1 MSLHLQEEY
10 RQQLVN
16 GCENAVCGGVF
27 CNAKLEDEL
36 VERVSETLSE
46 YGELFL
52 CKNVDRVADR
62 YVEDDLLRKKSKVLI
77 FFFFVCLKV
86 VGSRKHVQ
94 FGSNNA
100 GDNELLLGVCKCYG
114 KCKHESSKI
123 KCKHEPNR
131 MMCNVMESDEEADDY
146 GASEKECCDEGA
158 CMNEFGCIKIDE
170 MIEEELCIPEGAD
183 HSICELLSNKN
194 AASAEDIYLIGAV
207 FQLLVRKYE
216 EAPQFTLGMIIL
228 RMYGMFNKH
237 WKLGSINYTV
247 LCNILQNIKCVY
259 EEMAKGTSLCEGIV
273 CSYTNKHAKTKKT
286 MCVYPPRLTRSDLAM
301 LVNEVSHGLNSSV
314 STECREDTRINEML
328 SVLRVLY
335 CINED
340 FEALSHKRFYLYEFC
355 ERMDFRE
362 EFKHLR
368 AKSKSA
374 LEFPFILPVHIKAEL
389 IKCESNDR
397 MKSSLQDSFFKS
409 LFEGH
414 IDPYLFVTVDRE
426 TVYRDSIEIF
436 KHLNPQDARKQ
447 LRTTF
452 RNEEGVD
459 SGGIR
464 KEYFQ
469 LLSHEIREDNKL
481 FEHVENKIWIKA
493 GAKDMCEYEAVG
505 RIIAIALYNNI
516 VLSIP
521 FPRLFF
527 KKLLEKKPTIEDL
540 EEISP
545 DVSMSLKKLRMLS
558 KEEIDFLDLRFV
570 SEYYEE
576 GNVLIHALVENGENI
591 RLTEDNIGL
600 FIEKYSEFYTDVLVR
615 PQFEALKK
623 GFYSVMEKCK
633 LVYLNPKELEKIM
646 MGSNGFDIKE
656 IRSATTYSGFTEES
670 PVIVHFWEIFEAF
683 DKKKRKKLLQ
693 FITGNDRIP
702 VSGSVSLKLVIMRNG
717 CDTDRLPSSQT
728 CFNTLLLP
736 EYSSKDKLENKLET
750 ALELTAGFFLL

>member
-10 RQQLVN
+10 RQQLAN
-16 GCENAVCGGVF
+16 GCENAVCSGVF
-27 CNAKLEDEL
+27 CNAELEDEL
-36 VERVSETLSE
+36 VDRISETLSG
-46 YGELFL
+46 YGSVFL
-52 CKNVDRVADR
+52 CRNMDRVADG
-62 YVEDDLLRKKSKVLI
+62 YGCAGQDVLRMRSKVLN
-77 FFFFVCLKV
+77 FFFFVCLKT
-86 VGSRKHVQ
+86 VGPRKNVRFESTSAGDSEAVSACGCYVGCKHKPSRK
-94 FGSNNA
+94 
-100 GDNELLLGVCKCYG
+100 K
-114 KCKHESSKI
+114 
-123 KCKHEPNR
+123 
-131 MMCNVMESDEEADDY
+131 CNVMESDEEADKS
-146 GASEKECCDEGA
+146 GALARGCCDEGA
-158 CMNEFGCIKIDE
+158 SRNQLGCMKVDE
-170 MIEEELCIPEGAD
+170 MAEEELIMPEGAD

-194 AASAEDIYLIGAV
+194 AASAEDTHLIGSV
-207 FQLLVRKYE
+207 FRLLVRKYE
-216 EAPQFTLGMIIL
+216 EVPQFTLGMVIL
-228 RMYGMFNKH
+228 RMYGMFSKH
-237 WKLGSINYTV
+237 WKLTGINYPI
-247 LCNILQNIKCVY
+247 LCKILQSVRCVY
-259 EEMAKGTSLCEGIV
+259 GEMAKRAGLCEGIV
-273 CSYTNKHAKTKKT
+273 CSYRSRHYKTNKA
-286 MCVYPPRLTRSDLAM
+286 MCVYPSRLTKADLTM
-301 LVNEVSHGLNSSV
+301 LVNEVSCGLNSSA
-314 STECREDTRINEML
+314 STECREDTRVNGML
-328 SVLRVLY
+328 SMLYVLY

-340 FEALSHKRFYLYEFC
+340 YGILSHKRFYLHEFC

-362 EFKHLR
+362 EFKYLR
-368 AKSKSA
+368 AKSKTA
-374 LEFPFILPVHIKAEL
+374 LEYPFILPVHIKAEL

-436 KHLNPQDARKQ
+436 KQLDPQDARKQ

-469 LLSHEIREDNKL
+469 LLSHEIRADSRL

-493 GAKDMCEYEAVG
+493 GVKDECEYEAVG

-540 EEISP
+540 AEISP
-545 DVSMSLKKLRMLS
+545 DVAMSLKKLRMMS

-570 SEYYEE
+570 SEYFEE
-576 GNVLIHALVENGENI
+576 GNARIHALVENGENI

-600 FIEKYSEFYTDVLVR
+600 FVEKYSEFYTDVLVR

-633 LVYLNPKELEKIM
+633 LAYLNPKELEKIM

-656 IRSATTYSGFTEES
+656 IRSATTYSGFTEDS
-670 PVIVHFWEIFEAF
+670 SVIVHFWEIFEAF

-736 EYSSKDKLENKLET
+736 EYSSKNKLEKKLET